1 MIDQIFEYNM
11 NKTERITPEMI
22 DSLKKGEIFVFGSNM
37 YGNHA
42 GGAARFAVQRF
53 GAIWGQGE
61 GLQGQSYAI
70 PTMEGMSNMIPAI
83 NRFIAFAK
91 EHQEFRFYVT
101 AIACGIAGYTPEEIA
116 PHFKDA
122 ASLENVCLPLSFW
135 DVIGG

>member
-1 MIDQIFEYNM
+1 M

-22 DSLKKGEIFVFGSNM
+22 ESLKEGEIFVFGSNM

-42 GGAARFAVQRF
+42 GGAARFAVLRF

-83 NRFIAFAK
+83 NRFIAFAR
-91 EHQEFRFYVT
+91 EHQELRFYVT

-116 PHFKDA
+116 PHFRNAVNLK
-122 ASLENVCLPLSFW
+122 NVCLPLSFW
-135 DVIGG
+135 KVIEGK

>member
-1 MIDQIFEYNM
+1 M
-11 NKTERITPEMI
+11 NQPERITPEMI

-83 NRFIAFAK
+83 NRFTAFAREHK
-91 EHQEFRFYVT
+91 ELRFYVT
-101 AIACGIAGYTPEEIA
+101 AIACGIAGYTPDEIA
-116 PHFKDA
+116 PQFKDA
-122 ASLENVCLPLSFW
+122 ARLENVCLPRSFW
-135 DVIGG
+135 EVIEG

>member
-1 MIDQIFEYNM
+1 MVRH
-11 NKTERITPEMI
+11 ERITPEMI
-22 DSLKKGEIFVFGSNM
+22 DFLKEGEIFVFGSNVH
-37 YGNHA
+37 GNHA

-91 EHQEFRFYVT
+91 EHQELRFYVT
-101 AIACGIAGYTPEEIA
+101 AIACGIAGYTPYEIA

-122 ASLENVCLPLSFW
+122 VALENVCLPLSFW
-135 DVIGG
+135 KVIEGKSDEF

>member
-1 MIDQIFEYNM
+1 MIDQIIEFNM

-22 DSLKKGEIFVFGSNM
+22 DSLNKGEIFVFGSNM

-53 GAIWGQGE
+53 GAIWDQGE

-83 NRFIAFAK
+83 NRFIVFAK
-91 EHQEFRFYVT
+91 EHQELKFYVT
-101 AIACGIAGYTPEEIA
+101 AIGCGIAGYTPEEIA
-116 PHFKDA
+116 PHFRDA
-122 ASLENVCLPLSFW
+122 VELDNVCLPLSFW
-135 DVIGG
+135 AALE

>member
-1 MIDQIFEYNM
+1 MANP
-11 NKTERITPEMI
+11 ERITPEMI

-42 GGAARFAVQRF
+42 GGAARFAVLRF

-83 NRFIAFAK
+83 NRFIAFAR
-91 EHQEFRFYVT
+91 EHQELRFYVT

-116 PHFKDA
+116 PHFKEVT
-122 ASLENVCLPLSFW
+122 SLENVCLPLSFW
-135 DVIGG
+135 KMIED

>member
-1 MIDQIFEYNM
+1 MIE
-11 NKTERITPEMI
+11 
-22 DSLKKGEIFVFGSNM
+22 SLKEGEIFVFGSNM

-42 GGAARFAVQRF
+42 GGAARFAVLRF

-83 NRFIAFAK
+83 NRFVAFAR
-91 EHQEFRFYVT
+91 EHQELRFYVT

-122 ASLENVCLPLSFW
+122 AGLKNVCLPLSFW
-135 DVIGG
+135 EVIEG

>member
-1 MIDQIFEYNM
+1 MATPQ
-11 NKTERITPEMI
+11 RITSEMI
-22 DSLKKGEIFVFGSNM
+22 DSLREGEIFVFGSNVH
-37 YGNHA
+37 GNHA
-42 GGAARFAVQRF
+42 GGAARFAVLRF

-91 EHQEFRFYVT
+91 EHQELRFYVT
-101 AIACGIAGYTPEEIA
+101 AIACGIAGYTPDEIA

-122 ASLENVCLPLSFW
+122 VNLQNVCLPLSFW
-135 DVIGG
+135 KVIEGK